1 MTYHVVWSKAAA
13 KQLMAI
19 PKRQRM
25 AIAQWIKDNLE
36 GSTNPKAI
44 PGTKKLTGTKDGWRW
59 RVGVYRILG
68 RVDGDNLII
77 EVVRV
82 GHRQD
87 IYKQL
92 PDL

>member
-36 GSTNPKAI
+36 GSTAYI
-44 PGTKKLTGTKDGWRW
+44 GYLA
-59 RVGVYRILG
+59 
-68 RVDGDNLII
+68 
-77 EVVRV
+77 E
-82 GHRQD
+82 
-87 IYKQL
+87 
-92 PDL
+92 